1 VDSPNLMRSP
11 DEKTADVLR
20 QMEQH
25 GFDFSKETLVKFS
38 VAFEEWP
45 PSEESIDKLRSAFSI
60 VELQA
65 PSGRSRL
72 GYATIHVTALV
83 TYDFMVSTEKKIQEL
98 VKETDESCTSWSISG
113 KIGQ

>member
-1 VDSPNLMRSP
+1 MDSPNLMRSP

-45 PSEESIDKLRSAFSI
+45 PSEEK
-60 VELQA
+60 
-65 PSGRSRL
+65 
-72 GYATIHVTALV
+72 H
-83 TYDFMVSTEKKIQEL
+83 
-98 VKETDESCTSWSISG
+98 
-113 KIGQ
+113 